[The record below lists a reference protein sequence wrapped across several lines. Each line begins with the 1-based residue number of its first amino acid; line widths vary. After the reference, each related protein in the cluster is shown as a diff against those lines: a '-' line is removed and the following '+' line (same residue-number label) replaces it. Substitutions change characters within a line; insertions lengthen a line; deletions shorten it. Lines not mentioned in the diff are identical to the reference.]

1 MGLSIFAGKSMTI
14 LYKIQ
19 HHCMKYFICLPRFFC
34 IFTASLKSPL
44 MKQNR
49 NALIHCMLTAMI
61 LIAALMG
68 TPEAKAENLNQKIRK
83 LKPGMDAAEVMAIA
97 GTPKDVIPVE
107 RWFYP
112 LENQVVVA
120 NEKIIDIRLN
130 PELRDRS
137 ISFRNQKQQGQ
148 VDPVRLLRIGMSAKE
163 AIETAGEPLHIVEG
177 EDWNYSARQRVE
189 MTEGYFRAADLHLKA
204 SLEALDWV
212 RLNFSAGGLLFMN
225 ITLAFIMFG
234 VALGIKL
241 EHFKMLASRPKPV
254 LLGIFSQFIALPAL
268 TFLLVLII
276 RPTASVA
283 MGMILVAAC
292 PGGNISNFI
301 SSLAKG
307 NVALSITLT
316 AFATISAIFMTPFNF
331 ALWGK
336 LYAEA
341 SSLVIPISIDP
352 VEMLKTVVI
361 LLGIPVVLGIAFANR
376 FPQLTQKIMKPFRTI
391 SLLLFLG
398 FIIAAFSSNFS
409 YFLKYIHLIILI
421 VLAHNAL
428 ALLTGFSIA
437 TLGRVPR
444 PDRRSLSIETGIQNS
459 GIALVLIFNPRLF
472 DGLGGMAFIAAW
484 WGIWHIMAGLTMAYF
499 WSKKPLPETEPAAT
513 Q

>member
-1 MGLSIFAGKSMTI
+1 
-14 LYKIQ
+14 
-19 HHCMKYFICLPRFFC
+19 
-34 IFTASLKSPL
+34 

-49 NALIHCMLTAMI
+49 KVLVLRLLLTV
-61 LIAALMG
+61 AALFSFMLK
-68 TPEAKAENLNQKIRK
+68 TVDAENLNQKIRHIE
-83 LKPGMDAAEVMAIA
+83 PGMDEAQVIAIA
-97 GTPKDVIPVE
+97 GAPKEVVPVE
-107 RWFYP
+107 RWFYAQ
-112 LENQVVVA
+112 ENQVVVA
-120 NEKIIDIRLN
+120 EGNIIDIRLN
-130 PELRDRS
+130 PDLRDKR
-137 ISFRNQKQQGQ
+137 ISFRASQSDDQPI
-148 VDPVRLLRIGMSAKE
+148 DPIRFLRIGMSVDK
-163 AIETAGEPLHIVEG
+163 AIETAGEPLQRIPG
-177 EDWNYSARQRVE
+177 EDWIYSPRQRIE
-189 MTEGYFRAADLHLKA
+189 MIDGRFRTAELHLKA
-204 SLEALDWV
+204 SLETLDWV

-241 EHFKMLASRPKPV
+241 EHFKMLVSKPKSV
-254 LLGIFSQFIALPAL
+254 LLGVFSQFIALPAL
-268 TFLLVLII
+268 TFLLVILI
-276 RPTASVA
+276 RPTPSVA

-307 NVALSITLT
+307 NVALSVTLT
-316 AFATISAIFMTPFNF
+316 AIATISAIFMTPINF

-336 LYAEA
+336 LYSDA

-376 FPQLTQKIMKPFRTI
+376 FPMITQKIMKPFRTI

-398 FIIAAFSSNFS
+398 FIAGAFSSNFG

-444 PDRRSLSIETGIQNS
+444 SDRRSLSIETGIQNS

-484 WGIWHIMAGLTMAYF
+484 WGIWHIFAGLTMAYF
-499 WSKKPLPETEPAAT
+499 WSKKPLPEAETS
-513 Q
+513 

>member
-1 MGLSIFAGKSMTI
+1 
-14 LYKIQ
+14 
-19 HHCMKYFICLPRFFC
+19 
-34 IFTASLKSPL
+34 

-49 NALIHCMLTAMI
+49 RLMIAGRWLVIITALFV
-61 LIAALMG
+61 LM
-68 TPEAKAENLNQKIRK
+68 PQLLEADNLNQRLKK
-83 LKPGMDAAEVMAIA
+83 LSPGMSSGEVIA
-97 GTPKDVIPVE
+97 VVGEPKEIITVE

-112 LENQVVVA
+112 NNNQVVV
-120 NEKIIDIRLN
+120 EEDRISDIRLN
-130 PELRDRS
+130 PEIRDKR
-137 ISFRNQKQQGQ
+137 ISFRNQQHIQHP
-148 VDPVRLLRIGMSAKE
+148 DEAIRMLRIGMTVSE
-163 AIETAGEPLHIVEG
+163 AIEISGQPVEKLPG
-177 EDWNYSARQRVE
+177 EDWVYSSRQRVE
-189 MTEGYFRAADLHLKA
+189 MVEGRFRLSELHLKA
-204 SLEALDWV
+204 SLETLDWV
-212 RLNFSAGGLLFMN
+212 RLNFSSGGLLFMN

-241 EHFKMLASRPKPV
+241 EHFKLIFSKPKPV
-254 LLGIFSQFIALPAL
+254 FLGIFSQFIALPAL
-268 TFLLVLII
+268 TFLLVILI
-276 RPTASVA
+276 RPTPSVA

-316 AFATISAIFMTPFNF
+316 AFATISAIILTPFNF
-331 ALWGK
+331 ALWGR

-341 SSLVIPISIDP
+341 STLVIPISIDP
-352 VEMLKTVVI
+352 LEMLRTVVI

-376 FPQLTQKIMKPFRTI
+376 FPMITRKIMKPFRTI

-398 FIIAAFSSNFS
+398 FIVAAFSSNFG

-421 VLAHNAL
+421 VFIHNAL

-437 TLGRVPR
+437 SLGKVPR
-444 PDRRSLSIETGIQNS
+444 RDRRTLSIETGIQNS

-484 WGIWHIMAGLTMAYF
+484 WGIWHILSGLTLAYF
-499 WSKKPLPETEPAAT
+499 WSKKPLPELETA
-513 Q
+513 

>member
-1 MGLSIFAGKSMTI
+1 
-14 LYKIQ
+14 
-19 HHCMKYFICLPRFFC
+19 
-34 IFTASLKSPL
+34 

-49 NALIHCMLTAMI
+49 KFMTAFV
-61 LIAALMG
+61 LAVVAAMCLL
-68 TPEAKAENLNQKIRK
+68 PFSAIRADNLNQKLRK
-83 LKPGMDAAEVMAIA
+83 LQTGMDEAAVVAIA
-97 GTPKDVIPVE
+97 GTPKEIVPVE
-107 RWFYP
+107 RWFYTN
-112 LENQVVVA
+112 ENQIVVSENKV
-120 NEKIIDIRLN
+120 IDIRLN
-130 PELRDRS
+130 PDLRDKS
-137 ISFRNQKQQGQ
+137 ISFRGGHGDQKP
-148 VDPVRLLRIGMSAKE
+148 VDPVRLLRIGMPVKE
-163 AIETAGEPLHIVEG
+163 ALEIAGKPLQLVLG
-177 EDWNYSARQRVE
+177 EDWNYSPRQRVE
-189 MTEGYFRAADLHLKA
+189 MADGYFRRTDLHLKA
-204 SLEALDWV
+204 TLETLDWV
-212 RLNFSAGGLLFMN
+212 RLNFSSGGLLFMN

-241 EHFKMLASRPKPV
+241 EHFRMLLSRPKPV

-268 TFLLVLII
+268 TFLLVILI
-276 RPTASVA
+276 RPTPSIA

-316 AFATISAIFMTPFNF
+316 AFATISAVFMTPFNF

-341 SSLVIPISIDP
+341 SSLVIPIRIDP
-352 VEMLKTVVI
+352 IEMLKTVVI
-361 LLGIPVVLGIAFANR
+361 LLGIPVVLGITFAHR

-398 FIIAAFSSNFS
+398 FIAAAFSSNFN

-444 PDRRSLSIETGIQNS
+444 PDRRTLSIETGIQNS

-484 WGIWHIMAGLTMAYF
+484 WGIWHILAGLTMAYF
-499 WSKKPLPETEPAAT
+499 WSKRPLSLES
-513 Q
+513 QV